1 METECKKDI
10 LTTDYK
16 QTELKKSHYELN
28 LFRCLQYFRDY
39 KHFLTYLVSDY
50 NYF

>member
-16 QTELKKSHYELN
+16 QTELKKSKYELN
-28 LFRCLQYFRDY
+28 LLAAINQRL
-39 KHFLTYLVSDY
+39 
-50 NYF
+50 